1 MKNFYYDKGTM
12 FVEKIA
18 MKSIAES
25 YGTPS
30 YIYSRAA
37 LTNNFLS
44 YLEALEDRKST
55 RLNSSHSQQAR
66 MPSSA

>member
-12 FVEKIA
+12 FIENIA
-18 MKSIAES
+18 MKSIAER

-44 YLEALEDRKST
+44 YLEALDNQPHKI
-55 RLNSSHSQQAR
+55 
-66 MPSSA
+66 